1 MKAVFS
7 ISSGAIKIWLYLVNP
22 PMKDNIEC
30 PAVLSINISM
40 CGRGKSTLSSFFRT
54 GTTLASHSGYST
66 IDRKPILSCFWI
78 SSLTCKLH
86 RGCNLLNFYLT
97 SLTCARMGKWCW
109 TIEGSRPGIS
119 SYDHANT
126 SRFDLSRSINLLIL
140 SADKEVPIFSFL
152 GWSRVPKCT
161 NSVLPETGV
170 TFLSSESQV
179 PFSA

>member
-1 MKAVFS
+1 M
-7 ISSGAIKIWLYLVNP
+7 N
-22 PMKDNIEC
+22 DNIEY
-30 PAVLSINISM
+30 PAVLSTNILM
-40 CGRGKSTLSSFFRT
+40 CGREKSSLWLALFRSRKSTYTLTLPSFLGTR
-54 GTTLASHSGYST
+54 TTLASHSGYST